1 MQVILN
7 DIEGIPSLISSIE
20 PDKFH
25 DIYARTE
32 FS

>member
-7 DIEGIPSLISSIE
+7 GIEGIPSLISSIE
-20 PDKFH
+20 PNKFH
-25 DIYARTE
+25 DIYAHME